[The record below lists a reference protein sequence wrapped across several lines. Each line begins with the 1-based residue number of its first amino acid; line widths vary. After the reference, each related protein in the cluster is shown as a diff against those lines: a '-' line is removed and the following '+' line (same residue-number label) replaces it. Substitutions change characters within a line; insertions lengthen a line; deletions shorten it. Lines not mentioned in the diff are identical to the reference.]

1 MTVAQ
6 KFFKENLFREM
17 FSASVKKMSV
27 SYLHVQ
33 ENIYFFKSS
42 ILYCCLLQDY
52 WALKVTLKK
61 FILKVSCL

>member
-42 ILYCCLLQDY
+42 ILHCCLLQDY
-52 WALKVTLKK
+52 
-61 FILKVSCL
+61 